1 MNYTVADLIFYKAF
15 GKIKEYRH
23 TNGRENKQV
32 TKLQDRLSANI
43 KLERGQLH
51 CIQTDLEKCP

>member
-23 TNGRENKQV
+23 TNGKENKQV
-32 TKLQDRLSANI
+32 TKL
-43 KLERGQLH
+43 
-51 CIQTDLEKCP
+51 